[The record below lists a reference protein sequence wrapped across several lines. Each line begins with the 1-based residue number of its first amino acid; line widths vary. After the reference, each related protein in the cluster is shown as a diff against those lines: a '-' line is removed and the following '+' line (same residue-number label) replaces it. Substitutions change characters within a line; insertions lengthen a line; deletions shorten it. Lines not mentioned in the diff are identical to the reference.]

1 MPVQHHPKYL
11 KILQETPI
19 RRRFGTTPKRGNMTI
34 IDDRKAALLARVREY
49 GGPLNELPVLAQFL
63 AQVMHESG
71 GLRYVREIWGPTKA
85 QKGYEGRADLGNTK
99 PGDGKRFM
107 GRDVI
112 QVTGR
117 SNYRQLTAWV
127 RKTFGKGPDFEAKPE
142 LLESPEWLGIG
153 AIWYFLTRKGLLDYA
168 RAGNIEMVTKRVNG
182 GLNGYADRLK
192 WYERIVLEMLKVPDA
207 RTFQA
212 QAGLVVDGIS
222 GPKTRAAMHEA
233 LGKIKP
239 KPAEAPKR
247 PAQRASEAKPS
258 RAKETAGTVAGGA
271 TGAGLVVA
279 VLAFADDAAQAWR
292 DLWIYVFSFFN

>member
-1 MPVQHHPKYL
+1 
-11 KILQETPI
+11 
-19 RRRFGTTPKRGNMTI
+19 MTMQA
-34 IDDRKAALLARVREY
+34 RKAALMQRVSDY
-49 GGPLNELPVLAQFL
+49 GGPINEPAVLAQFL

-71 GLRYVREIWGPTKA
+71 NLRYVREIWGPTKA
-85 QKGYEGRADLGNTK
+85 QARYEGRADLGNTQ

-127 RKTFGKGPDFEAKPE
+127 RKTFGKGPDFEAKPG

-153 AIWYFLTRKGLLDYA
+153 AIWYFLTRKGLIDSA
-168 RAGNIEMVTKRVNG
+168 REGNIEMVTRLVNG
-182 GLNGYADRLK
+182 GLNGYADRLRK
-192 WYERIVLEMLKVPDA
+192 YDAAALEILGFADV
-207 RTFQA
+207 RTFQK

-222 GPKTRAAMHEA
+222 GPKTRAALHKA
-233 LGKIKP
+233 LSQVKETP
-239 KPAEAPKR
+239 VSVTR
-247 PAQRASEAKPS
+247 PAPHVNAPSKAKD
-258 RAKETAGTVAGGA
+258 AVGTVAGGA

-292 DLWIYVFSFFN
+292 DFWVYIFLFFN